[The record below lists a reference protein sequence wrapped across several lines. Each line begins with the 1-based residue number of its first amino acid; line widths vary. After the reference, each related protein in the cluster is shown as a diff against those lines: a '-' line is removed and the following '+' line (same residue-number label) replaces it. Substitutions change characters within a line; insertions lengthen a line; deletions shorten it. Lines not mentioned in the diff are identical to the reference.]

1 MIERELDSSGS
12 RSSWPDGAEPP
23 PTVTVR
29 IARRGRQTGW
39 LFTIIAVFI
48 VIAVAKPW
56 AGGPRP
62 PRPLVQGSF
71 VLPTPTPAAFPG
83 PPAAAEALQLQCG
96 EPLGWRVFTHEE
108 FLGRTVRT
116 WRAVEP
122 ALAAWGPLDPRVP
135 VIQVGP
141 LIDALGYCSS
151 WTRADRP
158 PADVAVSAW
167 RIGGSDRDGE
177 TAVAVPLE
185 SLVPEWPTDLGAL
198 FSPATGNAPGRSGSA
213 TGSGSPSAS
222 PSEGDS
228 RTGNEIGSVRDAPDV
243 SWSLGRYV
251 FAVRADGFERWWA
264 VNISRPGPA

>member
-1 MIERELDSSGS
+1 MIERQPDPHGLGS
-12 RSSWPDGAEPP
+12 ARPDGPEPP
-23 PTVTVR
+23 PTATIR

-39 LFTIIAVFI
+39 LVALLAMFI

-71 VLPTPTPAAFPG
+71 ALPTATTAAIPG

-122 ALAAWGPLDPRVP
+122 ALAAWGPLDPGVP
-135 VIQVGP
+135 IIEVGP
-141 LIDALGYCSS
+141 MIDALGYCSS

-167 RIGGSDRDGE
+167 RIASDRAGE

-198 FSPATGNAPGRSGSA
+198 FSPAAGNAPAKAGSA
-213 TGSGSPSAS
+213 PESAGIGSGA
-222 PSEGDS
+222 
-228 RTGNEIGSVRDAPDV
+228 RTDAADP

-251 FAVRADGFERWWA
+251 FAVRADGYERWWA

>member
-1 MIERELDSSGS
+1 MIERELDSPGSG
-12 RSSWPDGAEPP
+12 SSWPDGVEPP
-23 PTVTVR
+23 PTAIVR
-29 IARRGRQTGW
+29 IARRGRRTGW
-39 LFTIIAVFI
+39 LITFLAVFF

-62 PRPLVQGSF
+62 PRPLVQGPF
-71 VLPTPTPAAFPG
+71 ALPTTTPAAFPG

-108 FLGRTVRT
+108 FLGRMVRT

-122 ALAAWGPLDPRVP
+122 ALAAWGPLDPGVP
-135 VIQVGP
+135 IIEVGP
-141 LIDALGYCSS
+141 TIEALGYCSS

-167 RIGGSDRDGE
+167 RIAGSDRDGE
-177 TAVAVPLE
+177 TATAVPLE

-198 FSPATGNAPGRSGSA
+198 FGPGSGNSLARDGSP
-213 TGSGSPSAS
+213 TGSGS
-222 PSEGDS
+222 GS
-228 RTGNEIGSVRDAPDV
+228 RNDAPDA

>member
-1 MIERELDSSGS
+1 MIEQEPASPGSG
-12 RSSWPDGAEPP
+12 SSWPDGPEPP
-23 PTVTVR
+23 PTATVR

-39 LFTIIAVFI
+39 LVALVAVFI
-48 VIAVAKPW
+48 VVAIAKPW
-56 AGGPRP
+56 AGGPQP
-62 PRPLVQGSF
+62 PRHLVQGSF
-71 VLPTPTPAAFPG
+71 VLPTATPAAFPG

-122 ALAAWGPLDPRVP
+122 ALAAWGPLDPGVP
-135 VIQVGP
+135 IIEVGP

-167 RIGGSDRDGE
+167 RIAGSDRAGE

-185 SLVPEWPTDLGAL
+185 SLVPDWPTDLGAL
-198 FSPATGNAPGRSGSA
+198 FSPAAGSASARAGSA
-213 TGSGSPSAS
+213 TGSPGIGSAG
-222 PSEGDS
+222 SEGA
-228 RTGNEIGSVRDAPDV
+228 GIGSGARSDAADP

>member
-1 MIERELDSSGS
+1 MIERQPDSPGSGS
-12 RSSWPDGAEPP
+12 SLPDGPEPP
-23 PTVTVR
+23 PTATVR
-29 IARRGRQTGW
+29 LARRGRQTGW
-39 LFTIIAVFI
+39 LIAVLAVFV

-71 VLPTPTPAAFPG
+71 ALPTATPAAFPG

-122 ALAAWGPLDPRVP
+122 ALAAWGPLDPGVP
-135 VIQVGP
+135 IIEVGP
-141 LIDALGYCSS
+141 MIDALGYCSS

-167 RIGGSDRDGE
+167 RIAGSDRSGE

-198 FSPATGNAPGRSGSA
+198 FSPGAGNGPARGAGVPGGAASGSA
-213 TGSGSPSAS
+213 GNGGDAVSGA
-222 PSEGDS
+222 GD
-228 RTGNEIGSVRDAPDV
+228 P

-251 FAVRADGFERWWA
+251 FAVRANGFERWWA

>member
-1 MIERELDSSGS
+1 MIERELDSPGSGS
-12 RSSWPDGAEPP
+12 PWPDGTEPP
-23 PTVTVR
+23 PTATVR
-29 IARRGRQTGW
+29 MARRGRQTGW
-39 LFTIIAVFI
+39 LVAFLSAFI

-62 PRPLVQGSF
+62 PKPLVQGSF
-71 VLPTPTPAAFPG
+71 ALPTATPVAIPG
-83 PPAAAEALQLQCG
+83 PPAAALALQLQCG

-122 ALAAWGPLDPRVP
+122 ALAAWGPLDPGVP
-135 VIQVGP
+135 IIEVGP
-141 LIDALGYCSS
+141 MIDALGYCSS

-167 RIGGSDRDGE
+167 RIASDRAGE

-198 FSPATGNAPGRSGSA
+198 FSPAAGNRPARGGSAPGSPAIASGDGA
-213 TGSGSPSAS
+213 G
-222 PSEGDS
+222 
-228 RTGNEIGSVRDAPDV
+228 IGSDAADP

-251 FAVRADGFERWWA
+251 FAVRADGYERWWA